1 MLGRWL
7 RQRGRWARLAMLLSA
22 IACSPR
28 TDAIT
33 SPNGLTLTAQSR
45 LVAEPG
51 GDTIRTTMRVV
62 NTGTTP
68 VLLNWGTC
76 PMDAPL
82 LLLAYRNG
90 DAASPVWSYD
100 RFGRD
105 YVCPAV
111 LELKQLQPGD
121 SAAFDLNVAARDILG
136 DSLPSGSYR
145 FAVSGAHLNPPVDGA
160 VTTGTF
166 ALSK

>member
-51 GDTIRTTMRVV
+51 SGMVLNRLSIRR
-62 NTGTTP
+62 
-68 VLLNWGTC
+68 
-76 PMDAPL
+76 A
-82 LLLAYRNG
+82 
-90 DAASPVWSYD
+90 D
-100 RFGRD
+100 RILS
-105 YVCPAV
+105 A
-111 LELKQLQPGD
+111 
-121 SAAFDLNVAARDILG
+121 SAAAIREF
-136 DSLPSGSYR
+136 
-145 FAVSGAHLNPPVDGA
+145 
-160 VTTGTF
+160 
-166 ALSK
+166 